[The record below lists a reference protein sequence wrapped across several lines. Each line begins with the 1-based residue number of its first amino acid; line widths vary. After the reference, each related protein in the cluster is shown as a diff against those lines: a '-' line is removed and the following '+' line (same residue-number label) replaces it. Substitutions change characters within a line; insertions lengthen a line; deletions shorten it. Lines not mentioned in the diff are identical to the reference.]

1 MAPKKVEV
9 KVTNI
14 EDEDD
19 PFEESKDIFDDDESF
34 TIRSKGIK

>member
-34 TIRSKGIK
+34 TTRSKGIK